1 MSVNL
6 KSLIGK
12 LNDATRGAL
21 EAAAGLCLSR
31 THYDIEIEHYLMKAL
46 DASDTDAA
54 KIFPPFWREHV
65 AYVGGADAQ
74 SGPYALR

>member
-12 LNDATRGAL
+12 LNTQTRSTL

-31 THYDIEIEHYLMKAL
+31 THYNIEIEH
-46 DASDTDAA
+46 
-54 KIFPPFWREHV
+54 
-65 AYVGGADAQ
+65 
-74 SGPYALR
+74 